1 MQTEQIPLSLLGVK
15 GFKYTKNDFSNVVY
29 DPVQQVGENLFAAQ
43 GDRDTVSDC
52 STTSGIPLFET
63 HDDEERDVDD

>member
-1 MQTEQIPLSLLGVK
+1 MQKNQVPLSLLGVP
-15 GFKYTKNDFSNVVY
+15 GFSYTKNDFSNVIY
-29 DPVQQVGENLFAAQ
+29 DPIKQVGKKLFATQ

-52 STTSGIPLFET
+52 STTSGLLFLS